1 MLSFIKKIKN
11 LFGAGK
17 APGRGESADYS
28 PYQRD
33 HVRRN
38 MPLPETPRRE
48 EDDGPH
54 PRGGRGRRGGQGRE
68 GQPRG
73 QEGRRGE
80 GRQKQA
86 PQALREGQKQPSRP
100 PRERR
105 ARGPQKP
112 APQPVQGR
120 GRGGQAQPA
129 APKEPPRMP
138 LLREVPPAEG
148 KTRFTDLDIAKEVLG
163 GVQDLQ
169 FEYCTPIQQQCL
181 PQALAGRDVTGRAQ
195 TGTGKTAA
203 FLASALTY
211 MLRHPKENR
220 TPGSCRV
227 LVLAPTREL
236 AIQIYKD
243 AEVLGKYCGVN
254 NLVVFGGMGYHEQR
268 DALERPIDILVGTP
282 GRIIDYTRSGHM
294 RLGEAEILVID
305 EADRMLDMGF
315 IPDVRRIVGKL
326 PPAGER
332 QTMLFSATLTPE
344 IVRLVDKWLVDP
356 VMIESEPEQL
366 VTDLIYQKF
375 FAVAAEEKLAL
386 LLWLLKHDNASRV
399 LVFCNRRDACQ
410 RLARQLGRYRI
421 EGGLLSGDVPQEK
434 RLKILER
441 FRAGA
446 TPVIVATDVAARGIH
461 VDSVS
466 HVVNYDMPYESD
478 DYVHRIGRTGRAGET
493 GKSIGFVCEYG
504 AHMIPALEKL
514 LGHPIA
520 CEYPTEEMVTLP
532 PMPAQCAPETPREPA
547 EQPGTPGTVQLGT
560 GRPASG
566 PAGEGAPTLGPDGN
580 PRRRHRRRGGRRH
593 SRGEAQGQG
602 RGEIPNPKSQI
613 PTEGHMPTEEAQHRQ
628 PGAGH
633 EGAPSFTPS
642 PVMPPA
648 VTRPEPVQP
657 APVVPPPSPPPAP
670 AAPEGSHEG

>member
-1 MLSFIKKIKN
+1 MFSFIKKIKG
-11 LFGAGK
+11 LFGAGT
-17 APGRGESADYS
+17 APRQDESATYS
-28 PYQRD
+28 PYARD
-33 HVRRN
+33 HLRRN
-38 MPLPETPRRE
+38 MPLPAAPRRE
-48 EDDGPH
+48 EDDGPR
-54 PRGGRGRRGGQGRE
+54 PRGRRGGRSARAKEGAQDGRRRERKKKKEPREPRE
-68 GQPRG
+68 GRKPR
-73 QEGRRGE
+73 QSPQTARRRGAS
-80 GRQKQA
+80 K
-86 PQALREGQKQPSRP
+86 
-100 PRERR
+100 
-105 ARGPQKP
+105 
-112 APQPVQGR
+112 
-120 GRGGQAQPA
+120 QPA
-129 APKEPPRMP
+129 AAPGPAGAGRGHAPSPAPTPPPRMP

-148 KTRFTDLDIAKEVLG
+148 KTRFTDLDIAKEVLC

-181 PQALAGRDVTGRAQ
+181 PHALAGRDVTGRAQ

-211 MLRHPKENR
+211 LLRPPKENR

-227 LVLAPTREL
+227 FVLAPTREL

-243 AEVLGKYCGVN
+243 AEVLGKYCGMN

-344 IVRLVDKWLVDP
+344 IIRLVDRWLVDP

-366 VTDLIYQKF
+366 VTDLIEQKF
-375 FAVAAEEKLAL
+375 IAVAAAEKLAF
-386 LLWLLKHDNASRV
+386 LLWILRCDNADRV

-410 RLARQLGRYRI
+410 RLARQLGRY
-421 EGGLLSGDVPQEK
+421 GVQCGLLSGDVPQEK

-441 FRAGA
+441 FRSGT

-461 VDSVS
+461 VDSVT

-478 DYVHRIGRTGRAGET
+478 DYVHRVGRTGRAGET

-532 PMPAQCAPETPREPA
+532 PMPAQPAAQAAAAPELEKAPA
-547 EQPGTPGTVQLGT
+547 E
-560 GRPASG
+560 
-566 PAGEGAPTLGPDGN
+566 AGGSAPRLGPDGK
-580 PRRRHRRRGGRRH
+580 PRRRRRRGGRRH
-593 SRGEAQGQG
+593 TRRGAAEAAAPAPGGEAAVEPAAAGG
-602 RGEIPNPKSQI
+602 RPEN
-613 PTEGHMPTEEAQHRQ
+613 
-628 PGAGH
+628 
-633 EGAPSFTPS
+633 
-642 PVMPPA
+642 PPA
-648 VTRPEPVQP
+648 ET
-657 APVVPPPSPPPAP
+657 VPPDPAP
-670 AAPEGSHEG
+670 AASEAASPSPSAPRVDPGPGGGPGLVEGAP

>member
-1 MLSFIKKIKN
+1 MFSFIRKIKG

-17 APGRGESADYS
+17 APGRGESSDYS
-28 PYQRD
+28 PYARD
-33 HVRRN
+33 RLRRN
-38 MPLPETPRRE
+38 MPLPEAPRRE
-48 EDDGPH
+48 EDDGPR
-54 PRGGRGRRGGQGRE
+54 PRGRRGGRGGGRE
-68 GQPRG
+68 QGAQDGRRREEKRAP
-73 QEGRRGE
+73 QEGRKQGQPPRARRRG
-80 GRQKQA
+80 GA
-86 PQALREGQKQPSRP
+86 PQKLGPA
-100 PRERR
+100 R
-105 ARGPQKP
+105 A
-112 APQPVQGR
+112 GR
-120 GRGGQAQPA
+120 GQSQPA
-129 APKEPPRMP
+129 APKQPLRMP

-148 KTRFTDLDIAKEVLG
+148 KTRFTDLDIAKEVLC

-203 FLASALTY
+203 FLASSLTY
-211 MLRHPKENR
+211 LLRHPKENR

-344 IVRLVDKWLVDP
+344 IVRLVEKWLVDP

-366 VTDLIYQKF
+366 VTELIDQKF
-375 FAVAAEEKLAL
+375 IAVAAAEKLAL
-386 LLWLLKHDNASRV
+386 LLWILRCDNASRV

-410 RLARQLGRYRI
+410 RLARQIGRY
-421 EGGLLSGDVPQEK
+421 GVQCGLLSGDVPQEK

-441 FRAGA
+441 FRSGA

-520 CEYPTEEMVTLP
+520 CEYPTEEMITLP
-532 PMPAQCAPETPREPA
+532 PPPAQPEPPREPA
-547 EQPGTPGTVQLGT
+547 MQPAAPGPEAPPAPRAAGQSTP
-560 GRPASG
+560 R
-566 PAGEGAPTLGPDGN
+566 LGPDGK
-580 PRRRHRRRGGRRH
+580 PRRRRRRGGRRH
-593 SRGEAQGQG
+593 SRRG
-602 RGEIPNPKSQI
+602 RGGEKSPLPAPPVDGLPAGQIPDIESPAAGEQGAAPPGPGRPALAETPRPMPTL
-613 PTEGHMPTEEAQHRQ
+613 PTEGA
-628 PGAGH
+628 
-633 EGAPSFTPS
+633 
-642 PVMPPA
+642 
-648 VTRPEPVQP
+648 
-657 APVVPPPSPPPAP
+657 PPPA
-670 AAPEGSHEG
+670 APSSPPVPPQEPGHGGGERGPDEGAH

>member
-1 MLSFIKKIKN
+1 MFSFIRKIKD
-11 LFGAGK
+11 LFGGGK
-17 APGRGESADYS
+17 APGQTGAGEYS

-33 HVRRN
+33 HIRRN
-38 MPLPETPRRE
+38 MPLPEMPRRE
-48 EDDGPH
+48 ENDGPR
-54 PRGGRGRRGGQGRE
+54 PGSRRGRRGGAGRE
-68 GQPRG
+68 GRREGRAGDEGRKQGPKAPRAEQKRVQRRPGERRGGRPQKAATRPQEPGARG
-73 QEGRRGE
+73 QA
-80 GRQKQA
+80 A
-86 PQALREGQKQPSRP
+86 PC
-100 PRERR
+100 
-105 ARGPQKP
+105 
-112 APQPVQGR
+112 
-120 GRGGQAQPA
+120 

-138 LLREVPPAEG
+138 LLREIPPAEG
-148 KTRFTDLDIAKEVLG
+148 KTRFTDLDIAKEVLC

-169 FEYCTPIQQQCL
+169 FEYCTPIQQQVL
-181 PQALAGRDVTGRAQ
+181 PHALAGRDVTGRAQ

-203 FLASALTY
+203 FLASSLTY
-211 MLRHPKENR
+211 LLRHRKENR
-220 TPGSCRV
+220 IPGSCRV

-282 GRIIDYTRSGHM
+282 GRIIDYSRSGHM
-294 RLGEAEILVID
+294 RLGDAEILVID

-344 IVRLVDKWLVDP
+344 IVRLVDRWLVDP

-366 VTDLIYQKF
+366 VTDLIDQRF
-375 FAVAAEEKLAL
+375 IAVAASEKLAL
-386 LLWLLKHDNASRV
+386 LLWLLKHDNAGRV

-410 RLARQLGRYRI
+410 RLARQLGRY
-421 EGGLLSGDVPQEK
+421 GVQCGLLSGDVPQER

-441 FRAGA
+441 FRTGA

-461 VDSVS
+461 VESVS

-493 GKSIGFVCEYG
+493 GKSVGFVCEYG

-520 CEYPTEEMVTLP
+520 CDYPTEEMVALP
-532 PMPAQCAPETPREPA
+532 PMPASAAPPPQRAPA
-547 EQPGTPGTVQLGT
+547 EREETAAAGAQPVE
-560 GRPASG
+560 SG
-566 PAGEGAPTLGPDGN
+566 GAEPVAGPDGK
-580 PRRRHRRRGGRRH
+580 PRRRHHRRGGRRH
-593 SRGEAQGQG
+593 SRGRRGGAQQG
-602 RGEIPNPKSQI
+602 GE
-613 PTEGHMPTEEAQHRQ
+613 PTERS
-628 PGAGH
+628 PGAAVHAAAEAAGAAPMPRPQAPPG
-633 EGAPSFTPS
+633 GAPA
-642 PVMPPA
+642 PA
-648 VTRPEPVQP
+648 G
-657 APVVPPPSPPPAP
+657 PPPAP
-670 AAPEGSHEG
+670 PQPARPGAEGGTVEPFQPPRAQDAGPAEQIERM

>member
-1 MLSFIKKIKN
+1 
-11 LFGAGK
+11 
-17 APGRGESADYS
+17 
-28 PYQRD
+28 
-33 HVRRN
+33 
-38 MPLPETPRRE
+38 
-48 EDDGPH
+48 
-54 PRGGRGRRGGQGRE
+54 
-68 GQPRG
+68 
-73 QEGRRGE
+73 
-80 GRQKQA
+80 
-86 PQALREGQKQPSRP
+86 
-100 PRERR
+100 
-105 ARGPQKP
+105 
-112 APQPVQGR
+112 
-120 GRGGQAQPA
+120 
-129 APKEPPRMP
+129 MP
-138 LLREVPPAEG
+138 LLREFPPAEG
-148 KTRFTDLDIAKEVLG
+148 KTRFTDLDIAKEVLC

-203 FLASALTY
+203 FLSSALTY

-375 FAVAAEEKLAL
+375 IAVAAEEKLAL

-421 EGGLLSGDVPQEK
+421 ESGLLSGDVPQEK
-434 RLKILER
+434 RLKILDR
-441 FRAGA
+441 FRAGT

-532 PMPAQCAPETPREPA
+532 SMPAQPAPETLREPA
-547 EQPGTPGTVQLGT
+547 GQPGTPETVQPET
-560 GRPASG
+560 GQPATG
-566 PAGEGAPTLGPDGN
+566 GGAQPLGPDGK

-602 RGEIPNPKSQI
+602 RMERGEGQVQNPKSSAEGGSASGGQIPTEGERVIFYPAPELRGAGKSSAEGGSASGGQI
-613 PTEGHMPTEEAQHRQ
+613 PTEGHIPTDGEQHRQ
-628 PGAGH
+628 PGSAH
-633 EGAPSFTPS
+633 EDAPSFTPS

-648 VTRPEPVQP
+648 VTHPTPVQP
-657 APVVPPPSPPPAP
+657 TPVVPPPTPPPAP
-670 AAPEGSHEG
+670 SAPEGPHEG